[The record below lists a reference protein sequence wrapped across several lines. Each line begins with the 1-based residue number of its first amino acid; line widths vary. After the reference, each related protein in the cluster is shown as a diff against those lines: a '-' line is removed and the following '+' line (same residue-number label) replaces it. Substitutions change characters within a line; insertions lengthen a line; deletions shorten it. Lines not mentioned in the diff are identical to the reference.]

1 MYPVP
6 RVTCLRVLC
15 LFKYVE
21 PSPSVPLFKGGS
33 LFTADCPCFSF
44 YMRME
49 PSPNPIEGAGSLHHG
64 ARTIIFIIYVGLST
78 TSPRSGFLSP
88 SSVCLSELSPGFSCE
103 IIEPRTLCGVFW
115 WNHWPTNNWK
125 QDRSQQAIVTS
136 SQGYNTSTA
145 KRYCYQIFQKL

>member
-1 MYPVP
+1 MLFSGGCDMYPVP
-6 RVTCLRVLC
+6 RVTYLRVLC

-49 PSPNPIEGAGSLHHG
+49 PSGGGILTPWYQDYNL
-64 ARTIIFIIYVGLST
+64 TFIYVGLST
-78 TSPRSGFLSP
+78 TSPPSGFLSP

-125 QDRSQQAIVTS
+125 QDRSQQAFVTS
-136 SQGYNTSTA
+136 S
-145 KRYCYQIFQKL
+145 